1 MCDLVKF
8 SGLGLVGCFL
18 ILLLLAGWV
27 YQGAASFDP
36 VMPARLVK
44 GEAPILSAGQNVK
57 VMTWNVQYFAGKN
70 YVFYYDLPHYAGPD
84 TRPLSEDI
92 EQTLSAAARIID
104 DEAPDIILLQEVDEG
119 ASRTDGQDQ
128 AEALQALLKERYPF
142 KAEAFYWKA
151 RFVPHPKIM
160 GSVGMKLVILSK
172 YRIDTATRIALPR
185 AKRHAFTD
193 RLNLQR
199 CLLTAE
205 LPVDGGGRLV
215 LINLHLEAFPE
226 TPDLLTRQLQAL
238 EARISAAETQGA
250 SFIAGG
256 DFNLLP
262 PGQYDA
268 LPEHQ
273 RTLYSPDGE
282 MAPLFETYTA
292 VPGLSE
298 THPGNPSPW
307 YTHFPNDPDVTGPDR
322 TLDYLLFPKEIAL
335 HSKQVRTQ
343 DTIRVSDHLP
353 VVATVQLP

>member
-1 MCDLVKF
+1 MCDLAKF
-8 SGLGLVGCFL
+8 SGLGLLGCFL

-36 VMPARLVK
+36 VMPARLAK
-44 GEAPILSAGQNVK
+44 GEARILSQGQSLK
-57 VMTWNVQYFAGKN
+57 VMNWNVQYFAGKN

-84 TRPLSEDI
+84 TRPSPEDI
-92 EQTLSAAARIID
+92 EQSLSSAARIID
-104 DEAPDIILLQEVDEG
+104 DEAPDILLLQEVDEG

-128 AEALQALLKERYPF
+128 TEALQGLLKGRYPF

-172 YRIDTATRIALPR
+172 YRIATATRIALPR
-185 AKRHAFTD
+185 AQRDAFTD

-205 LPVDGGGRLV
+205 LPVEGGGRLV

-226 TPDLLTRQLQAL
+226 TPDLLARQLQAL
-238 EARISAAETQGA
+238 ETTIAAAQNQGA
-250 SFIAGG
+250 PFIAGG

-262 PGQYDA
+262 PGQYDV
-268 LPEHQ
+268 LPDHQ
-273 RTLYSPDGE
+273 RTLYRMDGE
-282 MAPLFETYTA
+282 MAPLFERYTV
-292 VPGLSE
+292 VPGLAE
-298 THPGNPSPW
+298 THPSHPAPW

-322 TLDYLLFPKEIAL
+322 TLDYLLFPKEMTL
-335 HSKQVRTQ
+335 QSKQVRTQ
-343 DTIRVSDHLP
+343 GAIRISDHLP
-353 VVATVQLP
+353 VMATVQVP